1 MKKLWIL
8 ALAAIA
14 TAAVIAASGP
24 ADSSQSGD
32 CGATF
37 EIRDPQLQARFGQ
50 MDRSRNADF
59 AQLCTTY
66 RAELSA
72 RRSSAKL

>member
-14 TAAVIAASGP
+14 TTAVIAASGP

-32 CGATF
+32 CGVTF
-37 EIRDPQLQARFGQ
+37 EIRDPELQVRFGQ
-50 MDRSRNADF
+50 IDRSRNADF

-66 RAELSA
+66 RVELSA
-72 RRSSAKL
+72 RRNSTKL